1 MKTAHQIRIKVFSY
15 EKFNENKE
23 LILAKF
29 LQLFSFN
36 LKDEKIELKKTEAQG
51 FNEQKITI
59 FEITLTKERHTN
71 KFIENLI
78 ENLDEEQR
86 KLILS
91 QLESRLDDKLNF
103 FLRFDKDEY
112 LNNDKLK
119 LTYSGNC
126 FHIEISVAAF
136 PKKRD
141 LAVGFVRKVFGGN
154 T

>member
-1 MKTAHQIRIKVFSY
+1 MKIAHQIRIKVFSY
-15 EKFNENKE
+15 EKFNENEE
-23 LILAKF
+23 LILDKF
-29 LQLFSFN
+29 LQLFPFN
-36 LKDEKIELKKTEAQG
+36 LKDEKIELKKINALG
-51 FNEQKITI
+51 LNEKKITI
-59 FEITLTKERHTN
+59 FEVTLTKERHTN
-71 KFIENLI
+71 TFLKNLI

-112 LNNDKLK
+112 MNNNKLN
-119 LTYSGNC
+119 LTDSGNC

-141 LAVGFVRKVFGGN
+141 LALGIVRKVFGGN
-154 T
+154 I

>member
-29 LQLFSFN
+29 LQLFPFN
-36 LKDEKIELKKTEAQG
+36 LKDEKIELKKTEAKG

-59 FEITLTKERHTN
+59 FEVTLTKEKHTN
-71 KFIENLI
+71 KFLENLV
-78 ENLDEEQR
+78 ENLDQEQR
-86 KLILS
+86 NLILS

-112 LNNDKLK
+112 MNNDKLN
-119 LTYSGNC
+119 LTDSGNC

-141 LAVGFVRKVFGGN
+141 LALEIVRKVFN
-154 T
+154 V